1 MKNAIGHQLDA
12 QLMGSLGL
20 SLHEESKVKDTATL
34 KERLQHNGKLVD
46 SLEEAIRAAGLKDGM
61 TISFHHHF
69 RDGDYVLNNVVE
81 TISRMGYKDI
91 TVASSSLSNAHAP
104 LVQYIQDGTV
114 TALQSSGCRG
124 KLADAISKCEVQLK
138 QPVIFRSHGGRA
150 AAIANGS
157 LHIDIAFLGVASC
170 DALGNASG
178 TNESGESMCGSLGY
192 ARVDARYADKV
203 VLLTEKLAA
212 YPNLPASIPATDV
225 DYVVQVDAIGD
236 SSKISS
242 GATRYTKNP
251 RDLLIAESAAKAI
264 MASGYFQDG
273 FSIQTGS
280 GGAALAVTRF
290 IEGEMAEQGITAD
303 FALGGITSQIVKLHE
318 QGLVKKVLDVQSF
331 DGEAA
336 RSIRDN
342 AGHVEID
349 GNQYASP
356 FNEGS
361 AIHQLDV
368 VILSALEIDTQF
380 NVNVLTGS
388 DGIIRGAIGG
398 HPDTAACAA
407 LTVIVSPLIRGRI
420 PCVVDKVGCLITEG
434 SVCDVLVTDVGI
446 AVNPRRP
453 EVAERLKK
461 AGLNVKTIEQLRDE
475 AYAVVGKPDELVFG
489 DKVVAVV
496 TDPEGRALDVIYNVK
511 A

>member
-1 MKNAIGHQLDA
+1 MKNDIGHELCPDVI
-12 QLMGSLGL
+12 SKLGL
-20 SLHEESKVKDTATL
+20 KLHDKETVKDTATL
-34 KERLQHNGKLVD
+34 SERLQKNGKLLN
-46 SLEEAIRAAGLKDGM
+46 SLEDAIRAAGLKDGM

-69 RDGDYVLNNVVE
+69 RDGDYVLNDVVKK
-81 TISRMGYKDI
+81 ISEMGYKDI

-104 LVQYIQDGTV
+104 LVEYIKNGTV

-124 KLADAISKCEVQLK
+124 KLADAISKCEIELK
-138 QPVIFRSHGGRA
+138 SPVIFRSHGGRA
-150 AAIANGS
+150 SAIANGS

-192 ARVDARYADKV
+192 AKVDARYADKV
-203 VLLTEKLAA
+203 VLLTERLAP

-225 DYVVQVDAIGD
+225 DYIVKVDAIGD

-251 RDLLIAESAAKAI
+251 RDLMIAESAAKAI
-264 MASGYFQDG
+264 IASGYFKDG

-290 IEGEMAEQGITAD
+290 IEGEMSEKGITAD

-318 QGLVKKVLDVQSF
+318 QGLVKKVLDVQGF

-342 AGHVEID
+342 AGHIEID

-368 VILSALEIDTQF
+368 VILSALEIDTHF

-398 HPDTAACAA
+398 HPDTAACAS

-434 SVCDVLVTDVGI
+434 SVCDMLVTDVGI

-453 EVAERLKK
+453 ELAERLKA
-461 AGLNVKTIEQLRDE
+461 AGLTVKTIEELRDE
-475 AYAVVGKPDELVFG
+475 AYAVVGKPDDLKFG
-489 DKVVAVV
+489 DKPVAVV
-496 TDPEGRALDVIYNVK
+496 TDPEGRALDIIYNVI
-511 A
+511 

>member
-1 MKNAIGHQLDA
+1 MKNQIGHTIDPKL
-12 QLMGSLGL
+12 LKRMGL
-20 SLHEESKVKDTATL
+20 EYSKEAPKKDTATL
-34 KERLQHNGKLVD
+34 HERLEHNGKLMP
-46 SLEEAIRAAGLKDGM
+46 SLEDAIRATGLRDGM

-69 RDGDYVLNNVVE
+69 RDGDAVLNTVVA
-81 TISRMGYKDI
+81 TLSKMGYKDL

-104 LVQYIQDGTV
+104 LVEYIKDGTV
-114 TALQSSGCRG
+114 TRLQSSGCRG
-124 KLADAISKCEVQLK
+124 RLADAISKGEVKLRE
-138 QPVIFRSHGGRA
+138 PMIFRSHGGRA
-150 AAIANGS
+150 AAIANGT
-157 LHIDIAFLGVASC
+157 LHIDVAFLGVASC

-178 TNESGESMCGSLGY
+178 TNAEGTDMCGSLGY

-203 VLLTEKLAA
+203 VLLTENLAA
-212 YPNLPASIPATDV
+212 YPNVPCSIPATDV
-225 DYVVQVDAIGD
+225 DYVVKVDSIGD

-251 RDLLIAESAAKAI
+251 RDLMIAESAAKAI
-264 MASGYFQDG
+264 IASGFFGDG
-273 FSIQTGS
+273 MSIQTGS

-290 IEGEMAEQGITAD
+290 LEGEMTEKGITAD
-303 FALGGITSQIVKLHE
+303 FALGGITSQIVKMHE
-318 QGLVKKVLDVQSF
+318 SGLVKKVIDVQSF

-342 AGHVEID
+342 PNHVEID

-368 VILSALEIDTQF
+368 VILSALEIDTDF

-398 HPDTAACAA
+398 HPDTAYCAA

-420 PCVVDKVGCLITEG
+420 PCVVDHVGCLVTEG

-446 AVNPRRP
+446 AVNPNRP
-453 EVAERLKK
+453 EIAERLRK
-461 AGLNVKTIEQLRDE
+461 AGLNVKTIRQLRDE
-475 AYAVVGKPDELVFG
+475 AYAVVGKPEPLDLGDEIVG
-489 DKVVAVV
+489 VV
-496 TDPEGRALDVIYNVK
+496 TAPDGKVLDVIRSVK
-511 A
+511 

>member
-1 MKNAIGHQLDA
+1 M
-12 QLMGSLGL
+12 
-20 SLHEESKVKDTATL
+20 
-34 KERLQHNGKLVD
+34 
-46 SLEEAIRAAGLKDGM
+46 
-61 TISFHHHF
+61 
-69 RDGDYVLNNVVE
+69 
-81 TISRMGYKDI
+81 
-91 TVASSSLSNAHAP
+91 
-104 LVQYIQDGTV
+104 
-114 TALQSSGCRG
+114 
-124 KLADAISKCEVQLK
+124 
-138 QPVIFRSHGGRA
+138 IFRSHGGRA

-342 AGHVEID
+342 ENHVEID

-475 AYAVVGKPDELVFG
+475 AYAVVGKPDELAFG

>member
-12 QLMGSLGL
+12 QLMSSLGL

-34 KERLQHNGKLVD
+34 KERLQHNGKLVG

-69 RDGDYVLNNVVE
+69 RDGDYVLNTVVE
-81 TISRMGYKDI
+81 TISKMGYKDI

-150 AAIANGS
+150 AAIANGA

-225 DYVVQVDAIGD
+225 DYVVKVDAIGD
-236 SSKISS
+236 SS
-242 GATRYTKNP
+242 
-251 RDLLIAESAAKAI
+251 
-264 MASGYFQDG
+264 
-273 FSIQTGS
+273 
-280 GGAALAVTRF
+280 
-290 IEGEMAEQGITAD
+290 
-303 FALGGITSQIVKLHE
+303 
-318 QGLVKKVLDVQSF
+318 
-331 DGEAA
+331 
-336 RSIRDN
+336 
-342 AGHVEID
+342 
-349 GNQYASP
+349 
-356 FNEGS
+356 
-361 AIHQLDV
+361 
-368 VILSALEIDTQF
+368 
-380 NVNVLTGS
+380 
-388 DGIIRGAIGG
+388 
-398 HPDTAACAA
+398 
-407 LTVIVSPLIRGRI
+407 
-420 PCVVDKVGCLITEG
+420 
-434 SVCDVLVTDVGI
+434 
-446 AVNPRRP
+446 
-453 EVAERLKK
+453 
-461 AGLNVKTIEQLRDE
+461 
-475 AYAVVGKPDELVFG
+475 
-489 DKVVAVV
+489 
-496 TDPEGRALDVIYNVK
+496 
-511 A
+511 

>member
-12 QLMGSLGL
+12 QLMSSLGL

-124 KLADAISKCEVQLK
+124 KLADAISKCEVQFK

-342 AGHVEID
+342 ENHVEID

>member
-1 MKNAIGHQLDA
+1 MKNDIGHEISPALA
-12 QLMGSLGL
+12 KKLGL
-20 SLHEESKVKDTATL
+20 QVHKKATVKDTATL
-34 KERLQHNGKLVD
+34 AERLQKNGKLMD
-46 SLEEAIRAAGLKDGM
+46 SLEDAIRAAGLKDGM

-69 RDGDYVLNNVVE
+69 RDGDYVLNDVVKK
-81 TISRMGYKDI
+81 ISEMGYKDI

-104 LVQYIQDGTV
+104 LVEYIKNGTV

-124 KLADAISKCEVQLK
+124 KLADAISKCEVTLK

-150 AAIANGS
+150 SAIANGS

-203 VLLTEKLAA
+203 VLLTEKLAP

-225 DYVVQVDAIGD
+225 DYVVKVDAIGD

-251 RDLLIAESAAKAI
+251 RDLMIAESAAKAI
-264 MASGYFQDG
+264 IASGYFKDG

-290 IEGEMAEQGITAD
+290 IEGEMSEKGITAD

-318 QGLVKKVLDVQSF
+318 QGLVKKVLDVQGF

-342 AGHVEID
+342 PGHIEID

-368 VILSALEIDTQF
+368 VILSALEIDTHF

-398 HPDTAACAA
+398 HPDTAECAA

-434 SVCDVLVTDVGI
+434 SVCDMLVTDVGI

-453 EVAERLKK
+453 ELADRLKA
-461 AGLNVKTIEQLRDE
+461 AGLTVKTIEQLRDE
-475 AYAVVGKPDELVFG
+475 AYAVVGKPDDLKFG
-489 DKVVAVV
+489 DKPVAVV
-496 TDPEGRALDVIYNVK
+496 TDPQGRALDVIYNVVQ
-511 A
+511 